1 MKQNNRQALWR
12 LPDGM
17 DEMLPGK
24 ALALEGLRRAIY
36 DLHLSWGYQPVEPP
50 FVEFLDSLLSGTG
63 RDFERQTF
71 KVSDPLSGLM
81 MGVRAD
87 MTPQVARID
96 AHQMHE
102 TDVAKLFYLGTVI
115 RAHTEGVEKNRAPL
129 QIGAEIFG
137 HAGPQ
142 SDVEVIRL
150 MLSVLLCAGIDEVH
164 LDLGHAGI
172 FRSLCTAIDL
182 SDRDQSELFS
192 LLQKKAVTDIVAFSA
207 GLGLA
212 EDVQTCLT
220 RLCGLNGDCS
230 ILERAVSELGALA
243 ANNPAMT
250 EALDELQ
257 EIGNALQSF
266 SPDINLHI
274 DLAEVRGYQYHTG
287 VVFAAY
293 TPGSGSEIARGGRY
307 DGIGESFGRARPATG
322 YSTDLKLLMRL
333 AGFNRVAEK
342 FTTVSAQSDN
352 PQRAILCPDEN
363 CTELVHTVEQL
374 RSEGEVVVFDL
385 AGLNQSICD
394 RVIRRKDGAW
404 LVEKL

>member
-1 MKQNNRQALWR
+1 
-12 LPDGM
+12 
-17 DEMLPGK
+17 MLPEQ
-24 ALALEGLRRAIY
+24 ALALETLRRAVY
-36 DLHLSWGYQPVEPP
+36 DMHLSWGYQPVEPP
-50 FVEFLDSLLSGTG
+50 VVEFLESLLSGTG

-71 KVSDPLSGLM
+71 KVADPLSGMM

-96 AHQMHE
+96 AHQMHA
-102 TDVAKLFYLGTVI
+102 TDVSKLFYLGTVV
-115 RAHTEGVEKNRAPL
+115 RAHTDGVEKNRAPL

-172 FRSLCTAIDL
+172 FRSLCASLGLNDH
-182 SDRDQSELFS
+182 DQSELFS
-192 LLQKKAVTDIVAFSA
+192 LLQKKAVTDIKAFAA
-207 GLGLA
+207 GLGLS
-212 EDVQTCLT
+212 EQVQQSLA
-220 RLCGLNGDCS
+220 RLCSLNGDSS
-230 ILERAVSELGALA
+230 ILETAVSELGPLGE
-243 ANNPAMT
+243 NNPSMN
-250 EALDELQ
+250 EALDELL
-257 EIGNALQSF
+257 EISNALQPLSEE
-266 SPDINLHI
+266 INLHV

-293 TPGSGSEIARGGRY
+293 TPSSGSEIARGGRY

-352 PQRAILCPDEN
+352 PQRAILCPDAN